1 MLISQ
6 MKNAYWSFLFV
17 LGVVFVFSLRTASAQ
32 GVYDKGFFV
41 GRAYELASFGD
52 DERAVEPEIKI
63 FLPGIKSDVLE
74 EGGRTKV
81 INILDPT
88 VNFGGVRAIFRAPSY
103 IISDAGRKR
112 EVFSFKRGVKGILDE
127 AGVELAKED
136 RVDPPTSASS
146 QNINLIK
153 ITRVEET
160 EIEKFETLPYQTKE
174 IDDPNLERGL
184 KKVSQDGKNGKKR
197 LLYLV
202 RRENGV
208 EVSRTKKTEEI
219 VEKPVDKIIRNGTKV
234 VVLSSVKGYATI
246 YNPSKCSV
254 VSVNYR
260 RGTLVRIT
268 NQANGVSVLKDVDC
282 TWGTAIHP
290 PDVVLDLSR
299 SVLSELKY
307 NGSGK
312 GAYVLVEEIKR

>member
-1 MLISQ
+1 
-6 MKNAYWSFLFV
+6 MKNAYWFV
-17 LGVVFVFSLRTASAQ
+17 LIFASAIVLLLSSENTSAK

-41 GRAYELASFGD
+41 GRAYELANFAD
-52 DERAVEPEIKI
+52 DERAVEPEIKV

-74 EGGRTKV
+74 EGGRSKI

-103 IISDAGRKR
+103 VIDDAGRKQ
-112 EVFSFKRGVKGILDE
+112 EVFSFKRGVQGILDE

-136 RVDPPTSASS
+136 RVEPPLSAFS

-160 EIEKFETLPYQTKE
+160 EIEKFETLPYQIKE

-184 KKVSQDGKNGKKR
+184 KKVSQDGKTGKKR

-202 RRENGV
+202 RRENGS
-208 EVSRTKKTEEI
+208 EVSRVKTLEET
-219 VEKPVDKIIRNGTKV
+219 VEKPVDKIIKNGTKV
-234 VVLSSVKGYATI
+234 IVLSSIKGYATI
-246 YNPSKCSV
+246 YNPSNCSV
-254 VSVNYR
+254 VSANYR
-260 RGTLVRIT
+260 KGTLVRIT
-268 NQANGVSVLKDVDC
+268 NQANGISILKDVDC
-282 TWGTAIHP
+282 TWGIASHP
-290 PDVVLDLSR
+290 ADVVLDLSR
-299 SVLSELKY
+299 PVLAELKY
-307 NGSGK
+307 NGSSK